1 MATIPLGDFD
11 APRVSPRT
19 NVSRVDTS
27 GSTRAARAME
37 RAGETLQGIAS
48 NQLAVEGQKREEE
61 QRRREALARVDMVNA
76 GADYEIRVAA
86 EQAQFTQDVTAGR
99 IQYRKA
105 GEEWSQRLARLE
117 APQPPDDA
125 DEVMRRQFAGVLD
138 QTQQRAT
145 LKVDGVTRTAEKAHF
160 EASAID
166 ALNKNVQVAGMPGG
180 DTGRAI
186 ARNQAMLPLLRAAGY
201 DKARSAELIRKADQ
215 AIDTNEAKGLIEVAS
230 GSVDSLRGVLHELEG
245 EDGRYVTALDDPNQ
259 RLVLANDVRRRI
271 AQLQTSTQAEAD
283 KREEAAKRIVSDV
296 WKQATSGVRPS
307 TDMLTNWATAVEGT
321 AAAPEFKAAMGALQ
335 DVQGVL
341 RESPETQAEYVQ
353 GLRAKLTEGGG
364 TPADQARIDQ
374 VERVIE
380 ASNKQPDTEDRKS
393 T

>member
-1 MATIPLGDFD
+1 MAPMPLGDFA
-11 APRVSPRT
+11 APPVSPLPT
-19 NVSRVDTS
+19 VSRVDTS

-37 RAGETLQGIAS
+37 RAGATLQGIAS

-160 EASAID
+160 EASRSEEHTSELQSLMRISYAVFC
-166 ALNKNVQVAGMPGG
+166 LKKKKKN
-180 DTGRAI
+180 
-186 ARNQAMLPLLRAAGY
+186 
-201 DKARSAELIRKADQ
+201 
-215 AIDTNEAKGLIEVAS
+215 AK
-230 GSVDSLRGVLHELEG
+230 
-245 EDGRYVTALDDPNQ
+245 
-259 RLVLANDVRRRI
+259 
-271 AQLQTSTQAEAD
+271 
-283 KREEAAKRIVSDV
+283 
-296 WKQATSGVRPS
+296 
-307 TDMLTNWATAVEGT
+307 
-321 AAAPEFKAAMGALQ
+321 
-335 DVQGVL
+335 
-341 RESPETQAEYVQ
+341 
-353 GLRAKLTEGGG
+353 
-364 TPADQARIDQ
+364 
-374 VERVIE
+374 
-380 ASNKQPDTEDRKS
+380 
-393 T
+393 